1 MPLRGKSRLQQNA
14 LAAFVHAIPLAL
26 MLFTPSAASGQQP
39 ASTPSGIASNA
50 AACHDPAGWNIACLR
65 ARYSGPAAAWP
76 APTIDAGVQWHEWAP
91 VPPVASP
98 PLQWTAA
105 NPGQAELAADV
116 ARPAVVALGQMLF
129 FDTRLSRKGEVS
141 CASCHQPQRAFT
153 DGLPLAVGEDKLMGR
168 RRSTPLYAAPF
179 APRLFW
185 DGRAASLKEQ
195 VMGPLHDPREMNH
208 DAAGAV
214 ARLRENDV
222 YPARFLEAFGD
233 APAAPS
239 PAAASASPTVV
250 SASSAATATASAAT
264 ATASAA
270 TATASAAT
278 TPVAQAPGA
287 SALTSAI
294 DADRLARALAAYVA
308 SLRPEKTRFDDFLA
322 GRADALDDTELLG
335 LHLFR
340 TQARCMNCH
349 NGPLLTDHQ
358 FHNIGLSFYGR
369 RNQDLGRYEATRD
382 PADLGRFRTPSLRNV
397 AQAGPWMHNG
407 LFPDLRGLLRM
418 YNAGMGREAPPA
430 DPPDPHAPRKSAH
443 IKPLDLS
450 PAEIDALLAFLKT
463 L

>member
-1 MPLRGKSRLQQNA
+1 MPFDGKARRRTSVRAVLLHTTLALTAAA
-14 LAAFVHAIPLAL
+14 LAAAGEPVAAE
-26 MLFTPSAASGQQP
+26 PSAQP
-39 ASTPSGIASNA
+39 V
-50 AACHDPAGWNIACLR
+50 CHTANGWDAACLR
-65 ARYSGPAAAWP
+65 TLYGAPSRAWP
-76 APTIDAGVQWHEWAP
+76 APTIDAGIDWQEWAP
-91 VPPVASP
+91 VPSVSSP
-98 PLQWTAA
+98 PLQWTAV

-129 FDTRLSRKGEVS
+129 FDTRLSRKGQVS

-179 APRLFW
+179 APSLFW
-185 DGRAASLKEQ
+185 DGRAATLKEQ

-214 ARLRENDV
+214 ARLRQNDV
-222 YPARFLEAFGD
+222 YSARFLEAFGG
-233 APAAPS
+233 APV
-239 PAAASASPTVV
+239 AASTAST
-250 SASSAATATASAAT
+250 ASTTSMAATASTA
-264 ATASAA
+264 
-270 TATASAAT
+270 
-278 TPVAQAPGA
+278 
-287 SALTSAI
+287 TSAI

-382 PADLGRFRTPSLRNV
+382 PADLGKFRTPSLRNV

-418 YNAGMGREAPPA
+418 YNVGMGRETPPA
-430 DPPDPHAPRKSAH
+430 DPPDPYAPRKSEH

>member
-1 MPLRGKSRLQQNA
+1 MPLRGKSRLRPNA
-14 LAAFVHAIPLAL
+14 LATVLHAIPLAL
-26 MLFTPSAASGQQP
+26 LLATASSASGQQP
-39 ASTPSGIASNA
+39 ASTPSGIASGA

-214 ARLRENDV
+214 ARLRQTDM
-222 YPARFLEAFGD
+222 YSKRFLEAFGG
-233 APAAPS
+233 APVAAS
-239 PAAASASPTVV
+239 PAAASASPTVA
-250 SASSAATATASAAT
+250 SASSAATSTAST
-264 ATASAA
+264 TAS
-270 TATASAAT
+270 
-278 TPVAQAPGA
+278 TPA
-287 SALTSAI
+287 SAI

-308 SLRPEKTRFDDFLA
+308 SLRPERTRFDDFLA

-349 NGPLLTDHQ
+349 NGPLLTDHK

>member
-1 MPLRGKSRLQQNA
+1 MLLRGKSRLRPNA
-14 LAAFVHAIPLAL
+14 LAAVLHAIPLAL
-26 MLFTPSAASGQQP
+26 LLAAPSTASGRQP
-39 ASTPSGIASNA
+39 ASMPSGIASNA

-65 ARYSGPAAAWP
+65 ARYSGPVAGWP
-76 APTIDAGVQWHEWAP
+76 APTIDAGVQWNEWAP
-91 VPPVASP
+91 VPAVASP

-105 NPGQAELAADV
+105 NLGQAELAADV

-208 DAAGAV
+208 DAAAAV
-214 ARLRENDV
+214 ARLRETDM
-222 YPARFLEAFGD
+222 YPARFLEAFGG
-233 APAAPS
+233 APAAQ
-239 PAAASASPTVV
+239 A
-250 SASSAATATASAAT
+250 
-264 ATASAA
+264 
-270 TATASAAT
+270 
-278 TPVAQAPGA
+278 PVASTP
-287 SALTSAI
+287 TSAI

-382 PADLGRFRTPSLRNV
+382 PADLGKFRTPSLRNV

-430 DPPDPHAPRKSAH
+430 DPPDPYAPRKSAH

>member
-1 MPLRGKSRLQQNA
+1 MPLRGKSRLRLNT
-14 LAAFVHAIPLAL
+14 LAAILQAIPLVL
-26 MLFTPSAASGQQP
+26 LLVNPSTASGQQP
-39 ASTPSGIASNA
+39 TSMPSGILFNVP
-50 AACHDPAGWNIACLR
+50 ACHDPAGWNITCLR
-65 ARYSGPAAAWP
+65 GHYSGPAASWP
-76 APTIDAGVQWHEWAP
+76 APTIDAGVDWHEWAP
-91 VPPVASP
+91 VPSVSSP
-98 PLQWTAA
+98 PRQWTAA

-116 ARPAVVALGQMLF
+116 AQPAIVALGQMLF
-129 FDTRLSRKGEVS
+129 FDTRLSRKGQVS

-179 APRLFW
+179 APSLFW
-185 DGRAASLKEQ
+185 DGRAATLKEQ

-214 ARLRENDV
+214 ARLRQNDV
-222 YPARFLEAFGD
+222 YSARFLEAFGG
-233 APAAPS
+233 APV
-239 PAAASASPTVV
+239 AASTTSTPSTTSTAAT
-250 SASSAATATASAAT
+250 ASSA
-264 ATASAA
+264 
-270 TATASAAT
+270 
-278 TPVAQAPGA
+278 
-287 SALTSAI
+287 TSAI

-382 PADLGRFRTPSLRNV
+382 PADLGKFRTPSLRNV

-418 YNAGMGREAPPA
+418 YNAGMGRETPPA
-430 DPPDPHAPRKSAH
+430 DPPDPYAPRKSEH

>member
-1 MPLRGKSRLQQNA
+1 MSQRPTPDTNATRNVSMPLRGKSRLQQNA

-214 ARLRENDV
+214 ARLRQTDM
-222 YPARFLEAFGD
+222 YPPRFLDAFGG
-233 APAAPS
+233 APAAAS
-239 PAAASASPTVV
+239 PATASASPTVA
-250 SASSAATATASAAT
+250 SASSAATSTAST
-264 ATASAA
+264 TAS
-270 TATASAAT
+270 
-278 TPVAQAPGA
+278 TPA
-287 SALTSAI
+287 SAI

>member
-1 MPLRGKSRLQQNA
+1 MPLRGKSRLRPNA
-14 LAAFVHAIPLAL
+14 LAAVLHAIPLAL
-26 MLFTPSAASGQQP
+26 LLAAPSNASERQP
-39 ASTPSGIASNA
+39 ASMPSGIASNA
-50 AACHDPAGWNIACLR
+50 AACRDPAGWKIACLR

-208 DAAGAV
+208 EAAGAV
-214 ARLRENDV
+214 ARLRQTDM
-222 YPARFLEAFGD
+222 YPPRFLDAFGG
-233 APAAPS
+233 APAAAS
-239 PAAASASPTVV
+239 PATASASPTVA
-250 SASSAATATASAAT
+250 SASSAATSTAST
-264 ATASAA
+264 TAS
-270 TATASAAT
+270 
-278 TPVAQAPGA
+278 TPA
-287 SALTSAI
+287 SAI

>member
-50 AACHDPAGWNIACLR
+50 ATCHDPAGWNIACLR

-214 ARLRENDV
+214 ARLRQTDM
-222 YPARFLEAFGD
+222 YPPRFLDAFGG
-233 APAAPS
+233 APAAAS
-239 PAAASASPTVV
+239 PATASASPTVA
-250 SASSAATATASAAT
+250 SASSAATSTAST
-264 ATASAA
+264 MAS
-270 TATASAAT
+270 
-278 TPVAQAPGA
+278 TPA
-287 SALTSAI
+287 SAI

>member
-1 MPLRGKSRLQQNA
+1 MPLRGKSRLRPNT
-14 LAAFVHAIPLAL
+14 LATVLHAIPLAL
-26 MLFTPSAASGQQP
+26 LLATASSASGQQP
-39 ASTPSGIASNA
+39 ASTPSGMASGA

-214 ARLRENDV
+214 ARLRQTDM
-222 YPARFLEAFGD
+222 YPPRFLEAFGG
-233 APAAPS
+233 APAAAS
-239 PAAASASPTVV
+239 PATASASPTVA
-250 SASSAATATASAAT
+250 SASSAATSTAST
-264 ATASAA
+264 TAS
-270 TATASAAT
+270 
-278 TPVAQAPGA
+278 TPA
-287 SALTSAI
+287 SAI

>member
-1 MPLRGKSRLQQNA
+1 MPLRGKSRHRLNAVATLLSVVALSLPPTA
-14 LAAFVHAIPLAL
+14 LAA
-26 MLFTPSAASGQQP
+26 AAGPPPDSPP
-39 ASTPSGIASNA
+39 AGIVSD
-50 AACHDPAGWNIACLR
+50 AACHPLTGWDLACLR
-65 ARYSGPAAAWP
+65 ARYSAPTAFWP
-76 APTIDAGVQWHEWAP
+76 APAIDAGVRWNEWAP
-91 VPPVASP
+91 VPPVSLP
-98 PLQWTAA
+98 PMQWTAA

-116 ARPAVVALGQMLF
+116 ARPAMVALGQMLF
-129 FDTRLSRKGEVS
+129 FDARLSRKGEIS

-214 ARLRENDV
+214 ARLRETDI
-222 YPARFLEAFGD
+222 YPARFLDAFGG
-233 APAAPS
+233 ATAASS
-239 PAAASASPTVV
+239 PATASASSTVAP
-250 SASSAATATASAAT
+250 ASSAAGSTTSASASASASAAMIPT
-264 ATASAA
+264 
-270 TATASAAT
+270 
-278 TPVAQAPGA
+278 AQAPAA
-287 SALTSAI
+287 STRASAI

-308 SLRPEKTRFDDFLA
+308 SLRPEKTRFDEFLA
-322 GRADALDDTELLG
+322 GRADALDDNELLG

-418 YNAGMGREAPPA
+418 YNAGMGRDAPPV
-430 DPPDPHAPRKSAH
+430 DPPDPYAPRKSEH

>member
-26 MLFTPSAASGQQP
+26 MLVTPSAASGQQP

-50 AACHDPAGWNIACLR
+50 ACHDPTGWNIACLR

-208 DAAGAV
+208 DATGAV
-214 ARLRENDV
+214 ARLRQTDM
-222 YPARFLEAFGD
+222 YPPRFLEAFGG
-233 APAAPS
+233 APAAAS
-239 PAAASASPTVV
+239 PAAASASPTVA
-250 SASSAATATASAAT
+250 SASSAATSTAST
-264 ATASAA
+264 TAS
-270 TATASAAT
+270 
-278 TPVAQAPGA
+278 TPA
-287 SALTSAI
+287 SAI

>member
-1 MPLRGKSRLQQNA
+1 MPLRGKSRLRPNA
-14 LAAFVHAIPLAL
+14 LAAVLHAIPLAL
-26 MLFTPSAASGQQP
+26 LLAAPSTVSGRQP
-39 ASTPSGIASNA
+39 ASMPSGIASNA
-50 AACHDPAGWNIACLR
+50 AACHAPAGWNIACLR
-65 ARYSGPAAAWP
+65 ARYSGPVAGWP
-76 APTIDAGVQWHEWAP
+76 APTIDAGVQWNEWAP
-91 VPPVASP
+91 VPAVASP

-105 NPGQAELAADV
+105 NLGQAELAADV

-129 FDTRLSRKGEVS
+129 FDTRLSRKGQVS

-179 APRLFW
+179 APSLFW
-185 DGRAASLKEQ
+185 DGRAASLKKQ

-214 ARLRENDV
+214 ARLRETDM
-222 YPARFLEAFGD
+222 YPARFLEAFGG
-233 APAAPS
+233 APAAQ
-239 PAAASASPTVV
+239 ASVASTPTSV
-250 SASSAATATASAAT
+250 
-264 ATASAA
+264 
-270 TATASAAT
+270 
-278 TPVAQAPGA
+278 
-287 SALTSAI
+287 I

-322 GRADALDDTELLG
+322 GRAEALDDTELLG

-382 PADLGRFRTPSLRNV
+382 PADLGKFRTPSLRNV

-430 DPPDPHAPRKSAH
+430 DPPDPYAPRKSEH

>member
-1 MPLRGKSRLQQNA
+1 MPFDGNARRRTSVWAVLLHTTMALTAAA
-14 LAAFVHAIPLAL
+14 LAAAGEPVAAE
-26 MLFTPSAASGQQP
+26 PSAQP
-39 ASTPSGIASNA
+39 A
-50 AACHDPAGWNIACLR
+50 CHTANGWDAACLR
-65 ARYSGPAAAWP
+65 TLYGAPSRAWP
-76 APTIDAGVQWHEWAP
+76 APTIDAGSDWQEWAP
-91 VPPVASP
+91 VPSVSSP

-129 FDTRLSRKGEVS
+129 FDTRLSRKGQVS

-179 APRLFW
+179 APSLFW
-185 DGRAASLKEQ
+185 DGRAATLKEQ

-214 ARLRENDV
+214 ARLRQNDV
-222 YPARFLEAFGD
+222 YSARFLEAFGG
-233 APAAPS
+233 APV
-239 PAAASASPTVV
+239 AAS
-250 SASSAATATASAAT
+250 TAS
-264 ATASAA
+264 TAS
-270 TATASAAT
+270 TA
-278 TPVAQAPGA
+278 
-287 SALTSAI
+287 TSAI
-294 DADRLARALAAYVA
+294 NADRLARALAAYVA

-382 PADLGRFRTPSLRNV
+382 PADLGKFRTPSLRNV

-418 YNAGMGREAPPA
+418 YNVGMGREAPPA
-430 DPPDPHAPRKSAH
+430 DPPDPYAPRKSEH
-443 IKPLDLS
+443 IQPLDLS

>member
-1 MPLRGKSRLQQNA
+1 MPLRGKSRLRPNA
-14 LAAFVHAIPLAL
+14 LAAVLHAIPLAL
-26 MLFTPSAASGQQP
+26 LLAAPSTVSGRQP
-39 ASTPSGIASNA
+39 ASMPSGIASNA
-50 AACHDPAGWNIACLR
+50 AACHAPAGWNIACLR
-65 ARYSGPAAAWP
+65 ARYSGPVAGWP
-76 APTIDAGVQWHEWAP
+76 APTIDAGVQWNEWAP
-91 VPPVASP
+91 VPAVASP

-105 NPGQAELAADV
+105 NLGQAELAADV

-179 APRLFW
+179 APSLFW
-185 DGRAASLKEQ
+185 DGRAASLKKQ

-214 ARLRENDV
+214 ARLRQNDV
-222 YPARFLEAFGD
+222 YSAHFLEAFGG
-233 APAAPS
+233 ATV
-239 PAAASASPTVV
+239 AASTTSTPSTT
-250 SASSAATATASAAT
+250 STASAAS
-264 ATASAA
+264 AASAA
-270 TATASAAT
+270 STASTA
-278 TPVAQAPGA
+278 
-287 SALTSAI
+287 TSAI

-322 GRADALDDTELLG
+322 GRAEALDDTELLG

-382 PADLGRFRTPSLRNV
+382 PADLGKFRTPSLRNV

-430 DPPDPHAPRKSAH
+430 DPPDPYAPRKSEH

>member
-1 MPLRGKSRLQQNA
+1 MPLRGKSRLRPNA
-14 LAAFVHAIPLAL
+14 LAAVLHAIPLAL
-26 MLFTPSAASGQQP
+26 LLAAPSNASDRQP
-39 ASTPSGIASNA
+39 ASMPSGIASNA
-50 AACHDPAGWNIACLR
+50 AACRDPAGWNIACLR

-168 RRSTPLYAAPF
+168 RRSMPLYAAPF

-270 TATASAAT
+270 T

-294 DADRLARALAAYVA
+294 DADRLVRALAAYVA

>member
-1 MPLRGKSRLQQNA
+1 MPLRGKTRLRPNA
-14 LAAFVHAIPLAL
+14 LTAVLHAVPLAL
-26 MLFTPSAASGQQP
+26 LLAASSTASGRQP
-39 ASTPSGIASNA
+39 ASMPSGIASNA
-50 AACHDPAGWNIACLR
+50 AACHDPTGWNIACLR
-65 ARYSGPAAAWP
+65 ARYSGPAASWP
-76 APTIDAGVQWHEWAP
+76 VPTIDAGVQWHEWAP
-91 VPPVASP
+91 VPSVSSP

-116 ARPAVVALGQMLF
+116 ARPTVVALGQMLF
-129 FDTRLSRKGEVS
+129 FDTRLSRKGQVS

-179 APRLFW
+179 APSLFW
-185 DGRAASLKEQ
+185 DGRAASLKKQ

-214 ARLRENDV
+214 ARLRETDM
-222 YPARFLEAFGD
+222 YPARFLEAFGG
-233 APAAPS
+233 APAAQAS
-239 PAAASASPTVV
+239 VASTPASV
-250 SASSAATATASAAT
+250 
-264 ATASAA
+264 
-270 TATASAAT
+270 
-278 TPVAQAPGA
+278 
-287 SALTSAI
+287 I

-322 GRADALDDTELLG
+322 GRAEALDDTELLG

-340 TQARCMNCH
+340 TQGRCMNCH

-382 PADLGRFRTPSLRNV
+382 PADLGKFRTPSLRNV

-418 YNAGMGREAPPA
+418 YNAGMGRETPPA
-430 DPPDPHAPRKSAH
+430 DPPDPYAPRKSEH